1 MRDHSSSTSI
11 SYAAWPGD
19 PDRSSS
25 VSEQQLVAVC
35 DSLVSWAGGVAA
47 PEVAAGVLACVATL
61 RQLDASLSE
70 ERARQLQLASEL
82 SDARASLAQSRLEIV
97 GSRSEERRARRQALH
112 DDLTE
117 LPNRR
122 FFDEWL
128 EHMLVRETPR
138 REPLAVLYLDLDGFK
153 AINDNYGHAV
163 GDELLRIVATRL
175 ASAVR
180 AEDVIS
186 RLGGDEFA
194 CLLANLPGR
203 DQLSRLACKLIDAV
217 SAPIRLGAHELAVRP
232 SIGIAMC
239 PADGACAATLM
250 RCADTAMF
258 HAKRQGCGHAFY
270 DQTGGAL

>member
-1 MRDHSSSTSI
+1 MRDSSPSASTR
-11 SYAAWPGD
+11 YAAWQSEL
-19 PDRSSS
+19 DRSPS
-25 VSEQQLVAVC
+25 VSAQQLVAVC

-47 PEVAAGVLACVATL
+47 PDVAAGVLACVATL
-61 RQLDASLSE
+61 RQLGSSLAE
-70 ERARQLQLASEL
+70 ERARQLILASEL
-82 SDARASLAQSRLEIV
+82 SDARASLAQSR
-97 GSRSEERRARRQALH
+97 RQALH
-112 DDLTE
+112 DELTE

-128 EHMLVRETPR
+128 DHMLVRETPH

-153 AINDNYGHAV
+153 AINDTYGHAV
-163 GDELLRIVATRL
+163 GDELLRIVAIRL
-175 ASAVR
+175 AGAVR

-203 DQLSRLACKLIDAV
+203 DQLGRLACKLIDAV
-217 SAPIRLGAHELAVRP
+217 SAPIRLAAHELTVRP

-250 RCADTAMF
+250 RCADAAMY

-270 DQTGGAL
+270 DQTGVVL

>member
-1 MRDHSSSTSI
+1 MLDHSPSTVTSG
-11 SYAAWPGD
+11 AAWPGE
-19 PDRSSS
+19 PDRLSS
-25 VSEQQLVAVC
+25 VSAQQLVAVC
-35 DSLVSWAGGVAA
+35 DSLVSWAEGVAA
-47 PEVAAGVLACVATL
+47 PEVSAGVLACVATL
-61 RQLDASLSE
+61 RQLDSSLAE

-128 EHMLVRETPR
+128 DHMLVRETPR

-153 AINDNYGHAV
+153 AINDTYGHAV
-163 GDELLRIVATRL
+163 GDELLRIVANRL

-203 DQLSRLACKLIDAV
+203 DQLGRLACKLIDAV

-250 RCADTAMF
+250 RCADMAMYY
-258 HAKRQGCGHAFY
+258 AKRQGCGHAFY
-270 DQTGGAL
+270 DQAGGVL